1 MEDEMRKRIPA
12 LILAL
17 VLLAACCPAAFAT
30 DSHAQVDYWDG
41 SIDTSWYYGNM
52 SNYTIRTGA
61 QLAGLAQLV
70 KSGRATFEGKT
81 IRLAADIYLN
91 EFLLDST
98 GALTS
103 GKHHEWTP
111 IGCYDGGWQPFCGDF
126 DGQGHIISGVMVNY
140 ISNYPKDKNVGLF
153 GYTYGASIKN
163 ITVTDSWV
171 RGADFAGGVV
181 GNAYD
186 SQIENCSFSGSV
198 TGPLRVGSILGAAYM
213 GSRAYNC
220 LGTGVLT
227 ADRYV
232 GGIAGYMAA
241 DTSLENCWSLCTVTV
256 NEENADQY
264 GGNTP
269 HGGLVG
275 VAEEGAE
282 TRSCGYLQGTEVTPA
297 GTGQLAGA
305 VFTWESFSNGDI
317 LYKLN
322 DGTYGR
328 SDLLTWM
335 EIRGY
340 PTLNGDASTVAYP
353 MLPPAEL
360 RGEVGYIYTRNFSD
374 DIGVYVGFLDVDE
387 TDWYGLRGGDGSL
400 AMAVQ
405 LGIITG
411 YADETFGPN
420 NSLRISEAIK
430 MAVTVYDIYNYG
442 QVLDFDMTGPIWYE
456 EVVEHAISEGLIRE
470 DDFED
475 YTAYATRAQ
484 MAYIFAAA
492 LPQSELTPINDITSL
507 PDVDGDTP
515 YCDEIFMLYRAG
527 IFTGNDIYGRFDPD
541 STITRVQAA
550 AIISRLAVVSFRK
563 NVTF

>member
-1 MEDEMRKRIPA
+1 MEENMIRRIPA
-12 LILAL
+12 LILILAML
-17 VLLAACCPAAFAT
+17 VACCPAAFAQ
-30 DSHAQVDYWDG
+30 SGYSSVDYWDG
-41 SIDTSWYYGNM
+41 SVDTSWYYGSMN
-52 SNYTIRTGA
+52 SYTIYTGA

-81 IRLAADIYLN
+81 VRLGADIYLN
-91 EFLLDST
+91 ENLLDST
-98 GALTS
+98 GALTA
-103 GKHHEWTP
+103 GRHREWTP
-111 IGCYDGGWQPFCGDF
+111 IGCYDGGWQPFCGEF
-126 DGQGHIISGVMVNY
+126 DGQGHIVSGVMVNHTT
-140 ISNYPKDKNVGLF
+140 NYPGDKNVGFF
-153 GYTYGASIKN
+153 GYTYGANIKN
-163 ITVTDSWV
+163 VTVTDSWI
-171 RGADFAGGVV
+171 RGADFAGGIL
-181 GNAYD
+181 GNAYGGR
-186 SQIENCSFSGSV
+186 IENCSFSGSV

-213 GSRAYNC
+213 GAEAYNC
-220 LGTGVLT
+220 IGTGVLT

-241 DTSLENCWSLCTVTV
+241 DTYMENCWSLCTVNI

-275 VAEEGAE
+275 VAEEGAM
-282 TRSCGYLQGTEVTPA
+282 TRDCGYLHGTEVTPA
-297 GTGQLAGA
+297 GTGQLAGE
-305 VFTWESFSNGDI
+305 VFTWDRFSSGDI
-317 LYKLN
+317 LHKLN

-328 SDLLTWM
+328 ADLLTWS

-340 PTLNGDASTVAYP
+340 PTLNGDAAIVAYP

-374 DIGVYVGFLDVDE
+374 EIGEYVGFLDVDE

-411 YADETFGPN
+411 YADSTFAPHD
-420 NSLRISEAIK
+420 SLRISEAIK

-442 QVLDFDMTGPIWYE
+442 QVTDFDMTGPIWYE
-456 EVVEHAISEGLIRE
+456 EVVEHAISEGLILQ

-484 MAYIFAAA
+484 MAYIFASA
-492 LPQSELTPINDITSL
+492 LPQSELTPINDVTSL
-507 PDVDGDTP
+507 PDVDSDTP
-515 YCDEIFMLYRAG
+515 FYQEIFMLYRAG

-563 NVTF
+563 SVEF

>member
-1 MEDEMRKRIPA
+1 MEENMMRRIPA
-12 LILAL
+12 LILILAM
-17 VLLAACCPAAFAT
+17 LAACCPAVFAQ
-30 DSHAQVDYWDG
+30 SGSSSVDYWDG
-41 SIDTSWYYGNM
+41 SVDTSWYYGSMN
-52 SNYTIRTGA
+52 SYTIYTGA

-81 IRLAADIYLN
+81 VRLGADIYLN
-91 EFLLDST
+91 ENLLDST
-98 GALTS
+98 GALTA
-103 GKHHEWTP
+103 GRHREWTP
-111 IGCYDGGWQPFCGDF
+111 IGCYDGGWQPFCGEF
-126 DGQGHIISGVMVNY
+126 DGQGHIVSGVMVNHTT
-140 ISNYPKDKNVGLF
+140 NYPGDKNVGFF
-153 GYTYGASIKN
+153 GYTYGANIKN
-163 ITVTDSWV
+163 VTVTDSWI
-171 RGADFAGGVV
+171 RGADFAGGIL
-181 GNAYD
+181 GNAYGGR
-186 SQIENCSFSGSV
+186 IENCSFSGSV

-213 GSRAYNC
+213 GAEAYNC
-220 LGTGVLT
+220 IGTGILT

-241 DTSLENCWSLCTVTV
+241 DTYMENCWSLCTVNI

-275 VAEEGAE
+275 VAEEGAM
-282 TRSCGYLQGTEVTPA
+282 TRDCGYLHGTEVTPA
-297 GTGQLAGA
+297 GTGQLAGE
-305 VFTWESFSNGDI
+305 VFTWDSFSSSDI
-317 LYKLN
+317 LHKLN

-328 SDLLTWM
+328 SDLLTWT

-340 PTLNGDASTVAYP
+340 PTLNGGAAIVAYP

-374 DIGVYVGFLDVDE
+374 EIGEYVGFLDVDE

-411 YADETFGPN
+411 YADSTFAPHD
-420 NSLRISEAIK
+420 SLRISEAIK

-442 QVLDFDMTGPIWYE
+442 QVTDFDMTGPIWYE
-456 EVVEHAISEGLIRE
+456 EVVEHAISEGLILQ

-484 MAYIFAAA
+484 MAYIFASA
-492 LPQSELTPINDITSL
+492 LPQSELTPINDVTSL
-507 PDVDGDTP
+507 PDVDSDTP
-515 YCDEIFMLYRAG
+515 FYQEIFMLYRAG

-563 NVTF
+563 SVEF